1 MKKLIN
7 LIVLTI
13 ALAVVFV
20 GCGNPAIPLDQDDGE
35 TVEQFLDK
43 LVAFGAGVTEDG
55 TMKVTFVKKDISV
68 YESEYKKENGIWK
81 TLSEEDE
88 INYRIKKISNGIYG
102 ISGDGKI
109 QILLEMKENSLIYR
123 DPENPNTKYYEFI
136 RSESEKDDGETVE
149 QFLDKLVAFG
159 AGVTEDGTMK
169 VTFVKKDISVYESE
183 YKKENGIWKTLSEE
197 DEINYRIKKI
207 SNGIYGISGDGK
219 IQILLE
225 MKENSLIYR
234 DPENPN
240 TNYYEFIRFESEKDD
255 GETVEQFIQRL
266 IDFKE
271 GITADNSVKFT
282 FGTYNSV
289 FAFKFYI
296 KKDGEFVTEIQD
308 ENAFKLSKLEKVS
321 NNLFVYDKNTMWFS
335 LSDNRLTVKLAD
347 DEEIK
352 KCFGNPENNTLV
364 LIMSNN

>member
-7 LIVLTI
+7 LIALTI

-20 GCGNPAIPLDQDDGE
+20 GCGNPAIPQDQDDGE
-35 TVEQFLDK
+35 TVEQFLEK

-55 TMKVTFVKKDISV
+55 TMKVTFVKKGISV
-68 YESEYKKENGIWK
+68 YESIYKKENGIWK
-81 TLSEEDE
+81 TLDEEYE

-109 QILLEMKENSLIYR
+109 QM
-123 DPENPNTKYYEFI
+123 
-136 RSESEKDDGETVE
+136 
-149 QFLDKLVAFG
+149 
-159 AGVTEDGTMK
+159 
-169 VTFVKKDISVYESE
+169 
-183 YKKENGIWKTLSEE
+183 
-197 DEINYRIKKI
+197 
-207 SNGIYGISGDGK
+207 
-219 IQILLE
+219 LLE

-240 TNYYEFIRFESEKDD
+240 TNYYEFIRSESEIDD
-255 GETVEQFIQRL
+255 GETVTQFIQRL

-308 ENAFKLSKLEKVS
+308 ENAFKLSKLKKVS
-321 NNLFVYDKNTMWFS
+321 NNLYVYDINTMWFS
-335 LSDNRLTVKLAD
+335 LSENRLTVKLAD
-347 DEEIK
+347 DEEITSY
-352 KCFGNPENNTLV
+352 FGYPENNTLV
-364 LIMSNN
+364 LYKSNN